1 MAQRISPAKQRIRD
15 AGATFTMPPP
25 DALEERLRA
34 VLHVLYLI
42 VNEGYTSSSG
52 PEVDRP
58 DLTREVIRLTRE
70 VHRLRPDDSEVAGL
84 LALMLLTEAC
94 RCALRDSN
102 QPRWQ
107 SPLSGLL
114 HTTSRAR
121 GGLFT
126 LLSPATPPLCAA
138 AFPFPPMHPPAGK

>member
-1 MAQRISPAKQRIRD
+1 MAQRISRAKQRIRD

-58 DLTREVIRLTRE
+58 DPTRGAMLNRALAVAM
-70 VHRLRPDDSEVAGL
+70 VHGPDAGSC
-84 LALMLLTEAC
+84 T
-94 RCALRDSN
+94 
-102 QPRWQ
+102 PR
-107 SPLSGLL
+107 SPVTGHDRSVDAASAPWSHSLSK
-114 HTTSRAR
+114 
-121 GGLFT
+121 
-126 LLSPATPPLCAA
+126 PKTPDR
-138 AFPFPPMHPPAGK
+138 